1 MQTWSEDVAGRGS
14 SEVASCFWNFI
25 QNCEEAKKRDHL
37 VVWSDSC
44 AGQNKNFLMICF
56 YQFLIHKGI
65 FKTIDHKYPEV
76 GHTHLDSGYYT
87 QKKNTLNE
95 IVHFRDG
102 VKWIRIEKFGT
113 YLYKESYDPNTP
125 FKEVSLLKNE
135 KKRPQRIVPKDVGLT
150 RIRNKTSNISEKKLE
165 NIKDQI
171 IYVPEQDRWF
181 YEQLFA

>member
-1 MQTWSEDVAGRGS
+1 MKNHTCKRGLRSEDVAGRGS

-76 GHTHLDSGYYT
+76 GHTYLDSD
-87 QKKNTLNE
+87 
-95 IVHFRDG
+95 RDFG
-102 VKWIRIEKFGT
+102 RIEKVLRKHDT
-113 YLYKESYDPNTP
+113 
-125 FKEVSLLKNE
+125 
-135 KKRPQRIVPKDVGLT
+135 
-150 RIRNKTSNISEKKLE
+150 
-165 NIKDQI
+165 
-171 IYVPEQDRWF
+171 IYTPEQYRDLIRKGSIK
-181 YEQLFA
+181 EAVVSNMQK